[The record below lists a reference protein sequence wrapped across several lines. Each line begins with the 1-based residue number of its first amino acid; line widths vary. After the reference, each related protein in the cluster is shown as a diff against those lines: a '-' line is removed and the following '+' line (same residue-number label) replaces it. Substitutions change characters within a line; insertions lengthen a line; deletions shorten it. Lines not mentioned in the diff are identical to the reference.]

1 MTSTAQPVKIRKP
14 LGDRILSVVCY
25 IIAIVFAICCL
36 IPFIM
41 RCRPPSPARSA
52 WPATL
57 CPLSHRVLSQAYKL
71 LFRTSQIFQSYGV
84 SLFVTIFGTFLSLV
98 TSVLL
103 AYPLSTGQLKYGS
116 QINFFVYFTMLFS
129 GGLVPSYMLISR
141 YLHMKDSIW
150 VLIIPI
156 LINPGICSCFAT
168 SLPASRL
175 QWPSPPRIDGAND
188 FTIMWKII
196 LPCAT
201 PALATIGLFYAL
213 AYWNNWF
220 QALMYIDKS
229 ALKPL
234 QAIIMEMLRNT
245 EFLKQMAG
253 QIGISSLDLPTTT
266 SKMATAMV
274 TIGPIVLVYPFV
286 QKYFTS
292 GIMVGSVKADA
303 APKICIESPHCR
315 AADRKCFIIKRRNP
329 MKNTLKRAASL
340 ALTGAMAVSLAACG
354 GSASSTGSTST
365 AASTGGSTSAPA
377 ETTLK
382 IYMFGQAEGF
392 DAIQQKFEEET
403 KDTLN
408 IKLDIVW
415 SDVKTHR
422 EKIPLMMANQEEAD
436 LVFDAYWMNL
446 STMHNQVL
454 MPA

>member
-156 LINPGICSCFAT
+156 LINPWNMFLLRNFFT
-168 SLPASRL
+168 SIPAS
-175 QWPSPPRIDGAND
+175 
-188 FTIMWKII
+188 
-196 LPCAT
+196 
-201 PALATIGLFYAL
+201 
-213 AYWNNWF
+213 
-220 QALMYIDKS
+220 
-229 ALKPL
+229 
-234 QAIIMEMLRNT
+234 
-245 EFLKQMAG
+245 MA
-253 QIGISSLDLPTTT
+253 
-266 SKMATAMV
+266 
-274 TIGPIVLVYPFV
+274 
-286 QKYFTS
+286 
-292 GIMVGSVKADA
+292 
-303 APKICIESPHCR
+303 E
-315 AADRKCFIIKRRNP
+315 
-329 MKNTLKRAASL
+329 
-340 ALTGAMAVSLAACG
+340 
-354 GSASSTGSTST
+354 
-365 AASTGGSTSAPA
+365 SAPHRRCKRLYHHVEDYPSLCYPGA
-377 ETTLK
+377 GNHWPVLRTGLLEQLVP
-382 IYMFGQAEGF
+382 GA
-392 DAIQQKFEEET
+392 
-403 KDTLN
+403 
-408 IKLDIVW
+408 
-415 SDVKTHR
+415 DVH
-422 EKIPLMMANQEEAD
+422 
-436 LVFDAYWMNL
+436 
-446 STMHNQVL
+446 
-454 MPA
+454 